1 MNKISKPLFIALSIL
16 LLSSICQKVYSQTKE
31 NSFKAIVS
39 TTGLGASYEMNVL
52 KLGESAI
59 FVEPG
64 LTTAFTVTR
73 ASIQS
78 KLLVYK
84 NQKDLRVK
92 FGVEAAY
99 IYGNFVVGSIGINY
113 DRFNNLLFM
122 PMASV
127 EGRVIGLQIPV
138 IITGDFKTFFPIIA
152 LTFNI
157 SKDDEPNPHKD
168 YKRYH

>member
-1 MNKISKPLFIALSIL
+1 MSNLSKKHFAFLIFLCLSMISKNLFS
-16 LLSSICQKVYSQTKE
+16 QKKE

-39 TTGLGASYEMNVL
+39 TTGLGASYEINVL

-78 KLLVYK
+78 KLLLYK
-84 NQKDLRVK
+84 NEKDLRVK
-92 FGVEAAY
+92 LGVEGAF

-127 EGRVIGLQIPV
+127 EGRVIGIQIPV
-138 IITGDFKTFFPIIA
+138 IITRDFRTFFPIVA

-157 SKDDEPNPHKD
+157 SKDDEPNPYKD